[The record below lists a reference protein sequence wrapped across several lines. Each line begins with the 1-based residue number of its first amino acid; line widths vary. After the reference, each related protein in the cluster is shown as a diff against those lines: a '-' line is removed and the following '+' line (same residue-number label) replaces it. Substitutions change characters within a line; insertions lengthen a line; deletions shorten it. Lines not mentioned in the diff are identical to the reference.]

1 MSVSK
6 KKNTYAKKQTG
17 FCGQTMFLVSSRL
30 VTLTPSSR
38 VLVLIRL
45 CFRNVR
51 TTPSLSI
58 IFCTRI
64 NQTKYPKYLS
74 ASNSKNHPPTPLS
87 LHHCWRVVLQTLV
100 ETIYYSILYLA
111 KHLALHAYSPS
122 TTNTNSFTS
131 CLITTT
137 KDCLLSIASLTSFSS
152 KQYFESSF
160 EDSMV

>member
-1 MSVSK
+1 MDKLFSWYVHGEPS
-6 KKNTYAKKQTG
+6 
-17 FCGQTMFLVSSRL
+17 LVSRDSYTMHHQR
-30 VTLTPSSR
+30 
-38 VLVLIRL
+38 LIRL

-51 TTPSLSI
+51 TTYLDSTPSLSI
-58 IFCTRI
+58 
-64 NQTKYPKYLS
+64 YLLHKNE
-74 ASNSKNHPPTPLS
+74 SNSKNHPPTPLS